1 MLPLDDVKVVD
12 FMWALAGPGTTRTLA
27 DYGAIVIRIESANR
41 VDGARTV
48 GPFLDNK
55 PAHDSSGLFG
65 TYNAGKLGLA
75 LDLNKPQAR
84 EVVLDLVR
92 WADVVCESFSPK
104 AMRAWRLDYESLR
117 EVKPDLIM
125 LSSCLMGQSGPMSK
139 FIGFGNMA
147 AAVAGFYHLCGWPDR
162 PPSGPF
168 GAYTDYIAPRFGAI
182 SVLAALDYR
191 RRTGKGQYIDQ
202 SQAESAL
209 HFLTPALLDCAVNR
223 RIVQGVGNADPNY
236 APHGVYPALGED
248 RWIAIACKT
257 DEHWRSLC
265 TAMNRAGLARDEGF
279 ATLAGRYK
287 NRDQLDQIISE
298 WTRGMSADA
307 AELQLQELGVPG
319 SALQDSNDVWHDP
332 QLAARGYLAE
342 IEHPVC
348 GKTVIEGP
356 RFLLSRTPATTARPA
371 PTVGG
376 DNQYVLESILG
387 YDQDRIT
394 ELAAAGALE

>member
-27 DYGAIVIRIESANR
+27 DYGATVIRIESANR

-48 GPFLDNK
+48 GPFPDNK
-55 PAHDSSGLFG
+55 PSHDGSCLFG

-75 LDLNKPQAR
+75 LDLSKPQAR

-125 LSSCLMGQSGPMSK
+125 LSSCLMGQSGPMSS

-182 SVLAALDYR
+182 SILAALDYR

-209 HFLTPALLDCAVNR
+209 HFLAPALLDCAANG
-223 RIVQGVGNADPNY
+223 RIEQGVGNTDPNY
-236 APHGVYPALGED
+236 APHGVYPALGDD

-265 TAMNRAGLARDEGF
+265 TAMDRADLARHESF
-279 ATLAGRYK
+279 ATLAARYS

-298 WTRGMSADA
+298 WTRGLTAHVAEVLLQQLGIPASA
-307 AELQLQELGVPG
+307 V
-319 SALQDSNDVWHDP
+319 QDSNDVCHDP
-332 QLAARGYLAE
+332 QLAARGYLIE
-342 IEHPVC
+342 IVHPVC
-348 GKTVIEGP
+348 GKTVVEGS
-356 RFLLSRTPATTARPA
+356 RFLLSRTPASIARPA
-371 PTVGG
+371 PSVGG

-394 ELAAAGALE
+394 ELVTAGVLE